1 MDGTERE
8 GELRRQQE
16 ALAKFGERAL
26 RSDQLQDILQQAC
39 VLVRSALGADL
50 AKVMELQEDGRT
62 LLVRAGIGWQ
72 PGVVGEVRVQADPGS
87 SEGYALETGE
97 AAMSPDIAKERRFT
111 YPDFIREAGVRA
123 LVNVVILGTEDH
135 PPYGILQVDS
145 RHPRDFDDH
154 EISFLRSYANLL
166 AAAVDRL
173 RVAAESR
180 RAEAALRESED
191 HHRASVELNPQI
203 PWTADA
209 SGVVTGFS
217 PRWLDL
223 TGLPERE
230 ALARGW
236 IGAAHP
242 DDQPRLE
249 TAWAQSLAEGAPF
262 DVEARICTSDGT
274 WRWLRAR
281 AFPRRRAQACP
292 QAPPL
297 AWYGTMEDIEDRK
310 RLETELQAANEAL
323 EQRVAERTA
332 ALRREQEERAAA
344 EEKLRQAQKMEAVGQ
359 LTGGIAH
366 DFNNLLTA
374 ITGSLSFLEKRRAQ
388 GRFGELGRYIA
399 AAQTAASRA
408 AALTHRLLAFSR
420 RQTLDPKP
428 TDPNLLVRGIE
439 DMIRRTV
446 GPAARMAVHFEPA
459 AWTTMV
465 DRNQLENALLNLCI
479 NARDAMPEGGR
490 LTISTANARLDRAM
504 AAERDLPPGEYVR
517 ISVADT
523 GTGMTPEVV
532 ERAFDPFFTTKP
544 LGKGTGLGLSM
555 IYGFVRQSGG
565 QVRIVSAPGQGTTA
579 ALYLP
584 RHRGGVPGAA
594 AAAPRPAAL
603 RAQQGKTVLVVDDEE
618 AVRSLVAEVLG
629 DLGCAVV
636 EAAEG
641 EAAIAAL
648 RDAEQV
654 DLMIT
659 DVGLPGGMN
668 GRQVADAARR
678 LHPGLRVLLITGYAE
693 ATVIGDVALEPGMG
707 LLTKPF
713 DMDDLAGRIR
723 DMLAPA

>member
-1 MDGTERE
+1 MNTSERE
-8 GELRRQQE
+8 GELQRQQE

-26 RSDQLQDILQQAC
+26 RLDQLQEILQEAC
-39 VLVRSALGADL
+39 TLVRSALGADL

-62 LLVRAGIGWQ
+62 LLVRAGIGWP
-72 PGVVGEVRVQADPGS
+72 PGVVGEVRVQAHAGS
-87 SEGYALETGE
+87 SEGYALDTGDP
-97 AAMSPDIAKERRFT
+97 AMSPDIETEERFT
-111 YPDFIREAGVRA
+111 HPEFIRAAGVRA

-145 RHPRDFDDH
+145 RHPRNFDDH

-166 AAAVDRL
+166 AAAVNRL
-173 RVAAESR
+173 RIAAEGR

-209 SGVVTGFS
+209 SGTVTGFS

-223 TGLPERE
+223 TGLPHRD
-230 ALARGW
+230 AVARGW
-236 IGAAHP
+236 AGAAHP
-242 DDQPRLE
+242 EDRPRME
-249 TAWAQSLAEGAPF
+249 AAWAQAVADGTPF
-262 DVEARICTSDGT
+262 DVEARICTADGT

-281 AFPRRRAQACP
+281 GFPRRPPGAP
-292 QAPPL
+292 QGRPI

-310 RLETELQAANEAL
+310 RLETQLQAANEAL

-374 ITGSLSFLEKRRAQ
+374 IIGSLSFLEKRRLQ
-388 GRFGELGRYIA
+388 GRFDELGRYVA

-420 RQTLDPKP
+420 RQTLDPQP
-428 TDPNLLVRGIE
+428 TDPNRLILGME

-446 GPAARMAVHFEPA
+446 GPAAKVEVQPEPG

-479 NARDAMPEGGR
+479 NARDAMPDGGR
-490 LTISTANARLDRAM
+490 LGIATANARLDRAM
-504 AAERDLPPGEYVR
+504 AADQDLAPGEYVR
-517 ISVADT
+517 VSVTDT
-523 GTGMTPEVV
+523 GAGMTPEVV
-532 ERAFDPFFTTKP
+532 KRAFDPFFTTKP
-544 LGKGTGLGLSM
+544 QGKGTGLGLSM

-565 QVRIVSAPGQGTTA
+565 QVRIVSAPGQGTMAT
-579 ALYLP
+579 LFLP
-584 RHRGGVPGAA
+584 RHNGAA
-594 AAAPRPAAL
+594 RGAEADVPRRAAATTQR
-603 RAQQGKTVLVVDDEE
+603 GKTVLVVDDEE
-618 AVRSLVAEVLG
+618 AVRTLVAEVLAE
-629 DLGCAVV
+629 LGCAVV
-636 EAAEG
+636 EAPDG
-641 EAAIAAL
+641 AAGLGAL
-648 RDAEQV
+648 RRAGSV
-654 DLMIT
+654 DLLVT

-668 GRQVADAARR
+668 GRQFADAARLLR
-678 LHPGLRVLLITGYAE
+678 PGLPVLFITGFAE
-693 ATVIGDVALEPGMG
+693 VAVIGDVALEPGMA

-713 DMDDLAGRIR
+713 DMDDLGGRVR
-723 DMLAPA
+723 DILAPA

>member
-16 ALAKFGERAL
+16 ALAKFGELAL
-26 RSDQLQDILQQAC
+26 RSEQLQDILQEAC

-62 LLVRAGIGWQ
+62 LLVRAGIGWP
-72 PGVVGEVRVQADPGS
+72 PGVVGQVRVEADAGS
-87 SEGYALETGE
+87 SEGYALQTGE
-97 AAMSPDIAKERRFT
+97 PAMSPDIKTETRFV
-111 YPDFIREAGVRA
+111 YPSFIRDAGVRA
-123 LVNVVILGTEDH
+123 LVNVLILGTEDH

-145 RHPRDFDDH
+145 RHPRGFNDH
-154 EISFLRSYANLL
+154 EINFLRSYANLL
-166 AAAVDRL
+166 AAAVNRL

-209 SGVVTGFS
+209 AGAVTGFS
-217 PRWLDL
+217 PRWLEL
-223 TGLPERE
+223 TGLPQQD
-230 ALARGW
+230 AVARGW
-236 IGAAHP
+236 VGAAHP
-242 DDQPRLE
+242 EDRPRMAA
-249 TAWAQSLAEGAPF
+249 TWAKAVAEGTPF
-262 DVEARICTSDGT
+262 DAEARICTADGS

-281 AFPRRRAQACP
+281 AFPRRRPDDQDGRP
-292 QAPPL
+292 VG
-297 AWYGTMEDIEDRK
+297 WYGTMEDIEDRK

-332 ALRREQEERAAA
+332 ALQREQEERAAA

-374 ITGSLSFLEKRRAQ
+374 IIGSLSFLEKRRMQ
-388 GRFGELGRYIA
+388 GRFDEIGPYIA
-399 AAQTAASRA
+399 AAQAASSRA

-428 TDPNLLVRGIE
+428 TDPNRLVQGME

-446 GPAARMAVHFEPA
+446 GPAARVEVQPEPG
-459 AWTTMV
+459 AWTTLV

-479 NARDAMPEGGR
+479 NARDAMPDGGR
-490 LTISTANARLDRAM
+490 LTIATANVRLDRSL
-504 AAERDLPPGEYVR
+504 AAEQDLAPGEYVR
-517 ISVADT
+517 VSVTDT
-523 GTGMTPEVV
+523 GTGMAPEVV

-565 QVRIVSAPGQGTTA
+565 QVRISSTLGRGTTA
-579 ALYLP
+579 TLYLP
-584 RHRGGVPGAA
+584 RHDGAA
-594 AAAPRPAAL
+594 QGADAAAPPRAAG
-603 RAQQGKTVLVVDDEE
+603 RQQPGKTVLVVDDEA
-618 AVRSLVAEVLG
+618 AVRSLVLEVLTE
-629 DLGCAVV
+629 LGCEVV
-636 EAAEG
+636 EAADG
-641 EAAIAAL
+641 AKGISAL
-648 RDAEQV
+648 RRVGAV
-654 DLMIT
+654 DLLVT

-678 LHPGLRVLLITGYAE
+678 LRPGLRVLFITGYAE
-693 ATVIGDVALEPGMG
+693 TAVIGDVALEPGMG

-713 DMDDLAGRIR
+713 DMDQLGGRIR
-723 DMLAPA
+723 ETLAPA